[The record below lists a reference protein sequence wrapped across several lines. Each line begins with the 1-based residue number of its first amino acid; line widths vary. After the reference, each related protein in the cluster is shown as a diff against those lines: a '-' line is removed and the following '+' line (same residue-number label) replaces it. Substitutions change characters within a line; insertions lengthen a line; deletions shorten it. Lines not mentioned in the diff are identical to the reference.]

1 MGVSST
7 CIDLYWELL
16 FLPTTLKFHTIL
28 QMSSTDHDSPAL
40 IVLQIFLIPE
50 LYTARA
56 APTAVAFVDALSHI
70 I

>member
-1 MGVSST
+1 
-7 CIDLYWELL
+7 
-16 FLPTTLKFHTIL
+16 
-28 QMSSTDHDSPAL
+28 MSSTDHDSPAL